1 MKLYGPQF
9 DRTAE
14 ADLHIHSILNHMLYY
29 HLNYIGSRH
38 FQQCLDDT
46 VLLSSYSPVPS
57 LLGYALIMSWIIFK
71 NSPPI

>member
-14 ADLHIHSILNHMLYY
+14 ADLHIHSILNHIYY
-29 HLNYIGSRH
+29 HLNHIGSRP

-46 VLLSSYSPVPS
+46 ILLSSYSPVPS
-57 LLGYALIMSWIIFK
+57 LLGYAFIMSWIIFK